1 MPECKKIRTKKRQ
14 LCSGD
19 LMHEIKLYDRTIS
32 RDNDG
37 NVDYDLTFDNEL
49 FAWCAIDTL
58 SKGQDVFNG
67 ANLLGV
73 ATHIFYIR
81 HIEGLTAEKW
91 IQFDSRNFDILSVEN
106 LDERKEFQALYCNE
120 RGSKDNLT
128 NFKGV

>member
-37 NVDYDLTFDNEL
+37 SVDYDLTFDNEL
-49 FAWCAIDTL
+49 FAWAAITTL
-58 SKGQDVFNG
+58 PKGQDIFNG

-73 ATHIFYIR
+73 ATHRVDIR

-91 IQFDSRNFDILSVEN
+91 IQFDNRNFDILSVEN
-106 LDERKEFQALYCNE
+106 LDERKEFQSLYCNE

>member
-14 LCSGD
+14 VCTGD
-19 LMHEIKLYDRTIS
+19 LMHETKLYDRTIS

-37 NVDYDLTFDNEL
+37 NVDYILTFENEV
-49 FAWCAIDTL
+49 FAWSAIDTL
-58 SKGQDVFNG
+58 SKGQDVFDG

-91 IQFDSRNFDILSVEN
+91 IQFDNRNFDILTVEN
-106 LDERKEFQALYCNE
+106 LDERKDFMALYCNE